1 MPFAPGFVASEAT
14 DAVNLCMQLNGTGL
28 TGLDGQPEPPREVS
42 SRWTSD
48 SRQTESLGPFN
59 NAWSAWKSVQDS
71 DLYAVVVRG
80 TVGDFGSILDDVLAT
95 SVRANSFLPVR
106 APDGSMNSLPLQ
118 LVSSAKAANAAVHL
132 GFTWGAA
139 ILLYHRD
146 EGILKYLLGLPT
158 GSKILI
164 AGHSQGAA
172 IATLLHAMLLHASTD
187 GAGPL
192 AKAMKPKDFDFKSY
206 VFAQPKPGN
215 WQFAHDF
222 AQVAGNR
229 GLAHC
234 INNDSDWVPQ
244 VPLSLEQPDEVT
256 GNPIG
261 TYLAEKHRAV
271 ELLVNEIGHLAQLAR
286 SAISDVAECAA
297 VEATDYLGKNIDV
310 AQFLSTETGG
320 NTAPNLDYVQCG
332 RFYSLCGKATPA
344 KHSDDVLWQHHC
356 GNYAEL
362 LADQVDSFK

>member
-1 MPFAPGFVASEAT
+1 MTFTPGFVESEAT

-28 TGLDGQPEPPREVS
+28 TGLDGQSEPPPEVS

-48 SRQTESLGPFN
+48 SGQTEPLGPFN
-59 NAWSAWKSVQDS
+59 NAWVAWKNVQD
-71 DLYAVVVRG
+71 DNLYAVVVRG
-80 TVGDFGSILDDVLAT
+80 TVGVFGSIFDDVLAT
-95 SVRANSFLPVR
+95 SVLANSSLSVR
-106 APDGSMNSLPLQ
+106 APDGGVEALPLQ
-118 LVSSAKAANAAVHL
+118 LVASANAANAAVHL

-146 EGILKYLLGLPT
+146 EGILKYMLGLPP

-187 GAGPL
+187 GAGSL
-192 AKAMKPKDFDFKSY
+192 AQAIKPKDFDFKSY

-234 INNDSDWVPQ
+234 INNDRDWVPQ

-261 TYLAEKHRAV
+261 TYLAEKHCAV
-271 ELLVNEIGHLAQLAR
+271 ELLVNGIGHLARQAR
-286 SAISDVAECAA
+286 DAIGDVAERAA

-310 AQFLSTETGG
+310 AQFLSTEAGG

-332 RFYSLCGKATPA
+332 RFYSLSGKATPA

-362 LADQVDSFK
+362 LAEQVGSFK